1 MKYINYD
8 VKNMAISLAAG
19 EKTKLIS
26 GAVNYFGVHFS
37 FDDEFSAIPG
47 GKAVE
52 FFKNKQTRRIDLVDN
67 QCAIPNELLTD
78 KSNFEMR
85 VVSGNTIGTTWI
97 SVGIT
102 ESGIIAPEE
111 PEEEAPSGMEYVK
124 TTSGDEAVPYL
135 REASNGLEYSKDG
148 VDWNSGLD
156 GVPEVPATP
165 KGAIFG
171 RANKDWVRIDKM
183 IDELKEQVS
192 NLTGSNAIVEVKV
205 DGVALT
211 PVDGSVDIDLSA
223 YAKTADVEATYAEKS
238 TVDALQTLTGAAS
251 QLAALDYSE
260 TDTATIVTKINEIV
274 GLLQAR
280 GIATE

>member
-1 MKYINYD
+1 MKYLEFD
-8 VKNMAISLAAG
+8 VKNMAISRTVG
-19 EKTKLIS
+19 EKQTIAPNP
-26 GAVNYFGVHFS
+26 GA
-37 FDDEFSAIPG
+37 
-47 GKAVE
+47 KAVE
-52 FFKNKQTRRIDLVDN
+52 FYKNRNKIRVDLVDN

-78 KSNFEMR
+78 KANFEIR
-85 VVSGNTIGTTWI
+85 VVSGNTIGTTWLG
-97 SVGIT
+97 VGIT
-102 ESGIIAPEE
+102 ESGVIMPEE

-124 TTSGDEAVPYL
+124 TASGDEAVPYL

-205 DGVALT
+205 DGTALT

-223 YAKTADVEATYAEKS
+223 YAKTADVTSEYATKTEVA
-238 TVDALQTLTGAAS
+238 DLQTLTGTAETVTDI
-251 QLAALDYSE
+251 DYST
-260 TDTATIVTKINEIV
+260 TDISDVITSYNA
-274 GLLQAR
+274 LLSALRAR
-280 GIATE
+280 GVIA